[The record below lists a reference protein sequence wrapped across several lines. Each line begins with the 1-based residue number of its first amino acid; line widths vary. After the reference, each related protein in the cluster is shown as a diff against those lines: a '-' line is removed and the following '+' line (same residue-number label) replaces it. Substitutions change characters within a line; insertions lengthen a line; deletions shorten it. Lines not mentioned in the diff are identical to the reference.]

1 MPPIHLR
8 IQHIAAAGLVL
19 VCSLAAAAAQAP
31 LKTQPNQKEKQKL
44 AGQIASE
51 GLNCPVVG
59 MVDDAG
65 KDERGTMIRVHCRS
79 LNGSNQLGGPRHC
92 RQGRRR
98 TPFRGMVRPAHR
110 APGTSRTNGTYTILL

>member
-1 MPPIHLR
+1 MSRTHLR
-8 IQHIAAAGLVL
+8 IQQIATVGLVL
-19 VCSLAAAAAQAP
+19 ICSLAVVSAQAP

-65 KDERGTMIRVHCRS
+65 KDERGTMIRIHCRS
-79 LNGSNQLGGPRHC
+79 VNGSASWDV
-92 RQGRRR
+92 
-98 TPFRGMVRPAHR
+98 RGIAARGAAELR
-110 APGTSRTNGTYTILL
+110 FEAW

>member
-1 MPPIHLR
+1 MLPCHL
-8 IQHIAAAGLVL
+8 HIRRFAAVGLVL
-19 VCSLAAAAAQAP
+19 ACGLAVAAAQTP

-59 MVDDAG
+59 TVEDAG

-79 LNGSNQLGGPRHC
+79 LNGSANWEV
-92 RQGRRR
+92 
-98 TPFRGMVRPAHR
+98 RGIAARGAAELR
-110 APGTSRTNGTYTILL
+110 FEAW

>member
-1 MPPIHLR
+1 MNSVHRRTQQIS
-8 IQHIAAAGLVL
+8 AVGLVL
-19 VCSLAAAAAQAP
+19 VCSLAAAAAQTP

-59 MVDDAG
+59 MVEDAG

-79 LNGSNQLGGPRHC
+79 LSGSASWEV
-92 RQGRRR
+92 
-98 TPFRGMVRPAHR
+98 RGIAAKGAAELRFEAW
-110 APGTSRTNGTYTILL
+110 